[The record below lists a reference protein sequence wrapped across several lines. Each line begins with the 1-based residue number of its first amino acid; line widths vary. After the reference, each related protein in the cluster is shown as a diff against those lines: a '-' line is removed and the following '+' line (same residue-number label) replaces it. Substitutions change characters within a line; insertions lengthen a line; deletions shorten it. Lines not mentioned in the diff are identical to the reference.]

1 MFQPSTIRVT
11 SVSKSF
17 RFSGVRFLAGLLTLL
32 VVNDRVANRC
42 LAADDAKLQADL
54 QFFEAKIRPLL
65 IEKCVDCHGPEKQE
79 SDLRL
84 DKYAGMLSGGVSGP
98 AIVPGKADESL
109 MIAAIHYKDAALQMP
124 PDGKLADAEIELLK
138 DWVNRGAPHPE
149 ASDTAPSVAPRRT
162 PIDLEEA
169 RKFWAF
175 RSVTRPAI
183 PVVKDDE
190 WVQTPIDAF
199 ILATLESQGLRP
211 NRPADKVTLIRRMS
225 YDMTGL
231 PPSPEEVA
239 EFLADD
245 SPGAIARLVDRLL
258 ESKEYGEHWGRHWLD
273 IARYADS
280 NGLDENVA
288 HGNAWRYRDYVV
300 RSLNQDKP
308 LDRFII
314 EQIAGDLL
322 AKQELA
328 SAGVPTDA
336 DPSTVAVSPEVA
348 DLRIA
353 TGFLTL
359 GPKVLAEADKVKMR
373 MDIIDEQ
380 IDTIGKAF
388 LGMTLGCARCH
399 DHKFDPIS
407 TADYY
412 AMAGI
417 LGSTQT
423 METFKTVAKW
433 HENPIASEELLA
445 SRASHQKRIDAQKAK
460 IDARFTAA
468 VAVLRAEQAATKAA
482 EAKAAADAAK
492 DAADKA
498 AAAQQAADKAAAE
511 AAKVNGAANPQA
523 ANDALGNPQAAA
535 PQEAPVANQQTAQA
549 AAATPPQEKPE
560 ELEAKFP
567 EAVRNELKGLRD
579 ELAALD
585 KAMPPLPTAM
595 GVKDE
600 SEITDQ
606 KIHVRGSHLTL
617 GASVPRGVPVVL
629 TPGEPIAMPPA
640 SSGRLELAKWLVS
653 PDNPLTPRVLVNRVW
668 RWHFGRGLVP
678 SVDNFGLLGEAP
690 THPELLEWLASEL
703 PRSGWSLKSLHRL
716 ILLSSTYQ
724 MSSEPNEASVAIDQD
739 NRYWWRADIRRLEAE
754 SIRDGLLAA
763 SGRLDRSMGGSM
775 LHVGNHEFI
784 FNHTSK
790 DETNYDTTRRSL
802 YLPVIR
808 NNLYDG
814 FTLFDYSTADVVN
827 GDRQTST
834 VAPQALFML
843 NSEIVLSSAEALA
856 DRLLR
861 EEAADDQQRIERLY
875 AMTFSRYPETEEST
889 AVLDFLAKFQAEQP
903 APPTPAAAPSA
914 EVTLAEVAPD
924 TPTPAASQPGQGSAP
939 AVDGTAKDAAAPKAP
954 VDPRREAW
962 VAICQG
968 LLISNEFYYLH

>member
-1 MFQPSTIRVT
+1 MFQLLTIRVT

-17 RFSGVRFLAGLLTLL
+17 PFSGVRLFAGLIALL
-32 VVNDRVANRC
+32 VVNDRVASRC
-42 LAADDAKLQADL
+42 LAADDEKLQADL

-84 DKYAGMLSGGVSGP
+84 DKYAAMLSGGVSGP

-175 RSVTRPAI
+175 RSLTRPAI
-183 PVVKDDE
+183 PVVQDDQ

-199 ILATLESQGLRP
+199 ILATLRSQGLRP
-211 NRPADKVTLIRRMS
+211 NRPADKVTLIRRMT

-231 PPSPEEVA
+231 PPSPEDVA

-245 SPGAIARLVDRLL
+245 SPGAVARLVDRLL

-328 SAGVPTDA
+328 SAGVPADA
-336 DPSTVAVSPEVA
+336 DPSTIAVSPEVA

-353 TGFLTL
+353 TGFLAL

-388 LGMTLGCARCH
+388 MGLTFGCARCH

-433 HENPIASEELLA
+433 HENPIASEGLIA

-511 AAKVNGAANPQA
+511 AAKVNGVANPQA
-523 ANDALGNPQAAA
+523 AASDAPGNAQAAA
-535 PQEAPVANQQTAQA
+535 PQEVPAATLQNAQTA
-549 AAATPPQEKPE
+549 AAAPPQEKPE

-567 EAVRNELKGLRD
+567 EAVRSELKGLRD
-579 ELAALD
+579 ELAALE

-600 SEITDQ
+600 AEITDQ

-703 PRSGWSLKSLHRL
+703 PRCGWSLKSLHRL

-724 MSSEPNEASVAIDQD
+724 MSSEPDEASVAIDQD

-763 SGRLDRSMGGSM
+763 SGRLDRSTGGSM

-827 GDRQTST
+827 GDRQAST

-861 EEAADDQQRIERLY
+861 EEAADDRQRVDRLY
-875 AMTFSRYPETEEST
+875 AMTLSRYPETEESA

-914 EVTLAEVAPD
+914 EVTPDAPAPD
-924 TPTPAASQPGQGSAP
+924 ASQPGQGSAP
-939 AVDGTAKDAAAPKAP
+939 AGEATAKEPAAPKAP